1 MKQSDE
7 HKVDIHNM
15 KTLYEKLHELQEAIG
30 LTDDELALIA
40 YTSIDHDN
48 LNNLIILA
56 GEFMLWF
63 NLNFEGESREEID
76 FRENKCEIWV
86 STGVQAKMIIDAYA
100 QMDPKNHK
108 DVLTKYWWEHNRYSR
123 FADAMAQKFAQQP
136 ELMQNLRHM
145 FAVQKDKLSYFD
157 FFQFVQHTLEI

>member
-7 HKVDIHNM
+7 HKVEIHNM

-86 STGVQAKMIIDAYA
+86 STGVQAKMIIDAHA

>member
-1 MKQSDE
+1 
-7 HKVDIHNM
+7 M
-15 KTLYEKLHELQEAIG
+15 KTLYEKLHELQEAID

-86 STGVQAKMIIDAYA
+86 STGVQAKMIIDAHA

>member
-1 MKQSDE
+1 
-7 HKVDIHNM
+7 M

-86 STGVQAKMIIDAYA
+86 STGVQAKMIIDAHA